1 MTPASP
7 RSAVAWAA
15 NPLGAFFGTRLRPMQ
30 KPPVLLISFPRSG
43 SSWIGQLLATASNA
57 AYLHEPIN
65 RSCRDASQ
73 PLATGDTPESHP
85 VALRASRLAFS
96 GIPDFPEYIVR
107 RPSQWGL
114 LDRPRKK
121 VVIKEVLLHLL
132 PWLHEHYEPLT
143 LLLVRHPNAVGQ
155 SYVRHGWLDAND
167 TGACTAFAT
176 RLKNE
181 LVAAL
186 AVAGNDPAAH
196 VFRYEDFCLR
206 PRDTLATLF
215 DHSGLQWADATDQLL
230 EETTRA
236 DGQEAWQPYGIRR
249 DPRRKA
255 WEWKEADTRYHALF
269 DILEAELGTALETLY
284 AAEEWSLEAK
294 E

>member
-1 MTPASP
+1 MTSASP
-7 RSAVAWAA
+7 KSAVAWAS
-15 NPLGAFFGTRLRPMQ
+15 NPLGTFFGTHLRPMQ

-65 RSCRDASQ
+65 RSCRDANR
-73 PLATGDTPESHP
+73 PLASGDTPECNP
-85 VALRASRLAFS
+85 VAMRTARLAFS

-121 VVIKEVLLHLL
+121 VVIKEVLLHLM
-132 PWLHEHYEPLT
+132 PWLHEHYMPLT
-143 LLLVRHPNAVGQ
+143 LLLVRHPNAIAQ
-155 SYVRHGWLDAND
+155 SYVRHGWLDASD
-167 TGACTAFAT
+167 REACTAFAG

-181 LVAAL
+181 LTSAL
-186 AVAGNDPAAH
+186 SVTGSH
-196 VFRYEDFCLR
+196 VFRYEDFCLH
-206 PRDTLATLF
+206 PRETLATLF
-215 DHSGLQWADATDQLL
+215 AHSDLHWTDATDQLL

-236 DGQEAWQPYGIRR
+236 DEQETWQPYGIRR
-249 DPRRKA
+249 DTRRKA
-255 WEWKEADTRYHALF
+255 WEWKKADTTYHALF
-269 DILEAELGTALETLY
+269 NILETELGAALETLY
-284 AAEEWSLEAK
+284 PAEEWSLETK